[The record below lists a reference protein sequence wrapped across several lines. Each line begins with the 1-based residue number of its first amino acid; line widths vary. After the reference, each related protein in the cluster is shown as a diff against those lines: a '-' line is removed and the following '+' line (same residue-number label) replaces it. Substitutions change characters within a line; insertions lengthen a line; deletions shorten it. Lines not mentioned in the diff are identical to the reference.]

1 MVKYQY
7 QTLSIIPESLD
18 ETLNDKGN
26 KGWRLVSIARKEIKI
41 SLHSTGYLYEC
52 VFEKVIIL
60 E

>member
-26 KGWRLVSIARKEIKI
+26 KGWRLVSIVHKETKVTAHTTKY
-41 SLHSTGYLYEC
+41 SYEC
-52 VFEKVIIL
+52 VFEKIIM
-60 E
+60 